1 MPNINT
7 RIIIG
12 NTNYQSLKDRLQK
25 VFDDDDIFFYSDE
38 LLHKLTDAVMN
49 ELTNCTPKQ
58 KEEKDYK
65 K

>member
-38 LLHKLTDAVMN
+38 LLDKLTNAVMN
-49 ELTNCTPKQ
+49 ELTKQ
-58 KEEKDYK
+58 EEKDYK

>member
-49 ELTNCTPKQ
+49 ELTKANQ
-58 KEEKDYK
+58 EEHK
-65 K
+65 